1 MADNFSERRVDGN
14 VDQSI
19 SEITDVAGGLD
30 DEMPKAPQGPSQA
43 PNAGAFGASNSAD
56 GFAQATGNFN
66 GGNFNGAPGTSFF
79 DDLSI
84 WDVPSGIS
92 DAGRQF
98 LTDLNANL
106 SDPVKSNQNAAWTGG
121 IKMIQLSVPNDT
133 HAAICN
139 NCAVILIMSES
150 NEDNSDLPVIRNEG
164 IAAEA
169 LRSIRPEV
177 DILKVVVITP
187 EDYSKVA
194 VIAAAIRNVF
204 LYKVNTK
211 RTTISSLCSN
221 VMLSFSDNPAE
232 FDSAYKTL
240 SPHGVPL
247 RKDFT
252 MTIYAQNKA
261 ANGQNWNNNTLMQD
275 ESSIYLN
282 RANVATRK
290 PIGVISGYME
300 FVRGT
305 VVGGITRYIP
315 ILHISEI
322 HSHVIADELIPVYIV
337 AFTKRLAISGL
348 WKSYFLNH
356 TQDVHKNP
364 VDIGWLLPDGNG
376 GRCKISDVNNFNKF
390 LADYCEPVQVV
401 LDMVEGRF
409 SIPGMWK
416 FASTDVNVVN
426 EVLNNTV
433 QFLEGRVPGYQ
444 SNIPPFQTS
453 DVQYRGTYRFGDKVL
468 DTAYID
474 FMNEYPRHPTEAIRC
489 EKLLLRKVNAALA
502 AADQREFE
510 PDMKLLY
517 RTEVIAFN
525 PEYIRWLDINMP
537 FLNAAYVQQQTG
549 YAPVDP
555 LIANAQ
561 KWSQYT
567 STPTG
572 GNYGMGGFFNPG
584 DFIYRR

>member
-19 SEITDVAGGLD
+19 SEIDVTGGAD
-30 DEMPKAPQGPSQA
+30 EEMPKAP
-43 PNAGAFGASNSAD
+43 NTGAFGSSSSTAAEGGCFTQSSTNFNSAPD
-56 GFAQATGNFN
+56 
-66 GGNFNGAPGTSFF
+66 TSSFME
-79 DDLSI
+79 DLNI

-98 LTDLNANL
+98 LTDLTANL
-106 SDPVKSNQNAAWTGG
+106 RDPVKSSSNQAWANG
-121 IKMIQLSVPNDT
+121 ISVIQLSVPNDT

-177 DILKVVVITP
+177 EILKVVVITP
-187 EDYSKVA
+187 EDYIKVA
-194 VIAAAIRNVF
+194 VIAAAIRNIF

-211 RTTISSLCSN
+211 RTTISSFCKN
-221 VMLSFSDNPAE
+221 NMLSFSDNPAD
-232 FDSAYKTL
+232 FDNAYKML

-247 RKDFT
+247 RKDFV
-252 MTIYAQNKA
+252 MTIYAQNRVD
-261 ANGQNWNNNTLMQD
+261 NGQNWNNAAIQD
-275 ESSIYLN
+275 ERNIYLT
-282 RANVATRK
+282 RANVPTRK
-290 PIGVISGYME
+290 PIAVISGYME

-305 VVGGITRYIP
+305 VIGGITKYIP

-401 LDMVEGRF
+401 LDMTEGRF

-416 FASTDVNVVN
+416 FASTDVNTVN
-426 EVLNNTV
+426 DVLNRTV
-433 QFLEGRVPGYQ
+433 QFLEGRVPVYQ
-444 SNIPPFQTS
+444 SNVPPFQTS

-489 EKLLLRKVNAALA
+489 EKLLLRKVSAALA

-525 PEYIRWLDINMP
+525 PDYIRWLDINMP

-561 KWSQYT
+561 KWNQYI

-572 GNYGMGGFFNPG
+572 GNYGNGSFFNPG